1 MTKAYIDSKNNTIII
16 HNSDDK
22 TSEELHIMHEAVE
35 KAGYKCIMFSKEDEL
50 EFLNSKI
57 IEV

>member
-22 TSEELHIMHEAVE
+22 TSEELHIMHEAAE
-35 KAGYKCIMFSKEDEL
+35 KAGYKCIIFSKEDEL
-50 EFLNSKI
+50 EFLNSEI
-57 IEV
+57 INL

>member
-35 KAGYKCIMFSKEDEL
+35 KAGYKCLILSKDMEI
-50 EFLNSKI
+50 EFLNSEI
-57 IEV
+57 IKV

>member
-22 TSEELHIMHEAVE
+22 TSVELHIMHEAVE
-35 KAGYKCIMFSKEDEL
+35 KAGYKCLIFSKEDEL
-50 EFLNSKI
+50 EFLNSEI
-57 IEV
+57 IAI